1 MRRKITIV
9 SGASGSGKTVLCER
23 AVAACRARG
32 VDLAGVISRSEYEE
46 EEKVRLYA
54 QNLKGDE
61 RWLAERTDRP
71 IPFAGPTTK
80 CWAFDAETIAWAN
93 SFLGEATPA
102 KVLVIDELG
111 PLEFGR
117 GEGFLAAFDLLD
129 SGEFDHAL
137 VVVRPGLTEAALKR
151 WPNAEV
157 LDLDQGQTLD
167 LETLGA

>member
-1 MRRKITIV
+1 MRGKITVV
-9 SGASGSGKTVLCER
+9 SGATGAGKTVLCEQ

-32 VDLAGVISRSEYEE
+32 VDVAGVISRSEYEA

-54 QNLKGDE
+54 QNLKGGE

-71 IPFAGPTTK
+71 VPFTGPTTK
-80 CWAFDAETIAWAN
+80 CWAFDADTIAWAN
-93 SFLGEATPA
+93 AFLTESTPA

-117 GEGFLAAFDLLD
+117 GEGFLAALEVLD
-129 SGEFDHAL
+129 KGDFDHAL
-137 VVVRPGLTEAALKR
+137 VVVRPGLTDVALRR
-151 WPNAEV
+151 WSNAEV
-157 LDLDQGQTLD
+157 VDLDQGQTLD